1 MEKIGVP
8 GATFCPSRTND
19 WLIRP
24 AKGEAISAYWDGIAL
39 MFQIDDI
46 GSQAGE
52 NWGLPA
58 DENRVA
64 LLADRFWVVVSL
76 LSRLASC
83 QAGDC

>member
-39 MFQIDDI
+39 I
-46 GSQAGE
+46 SHE
-52 NWGLPA
+52 
-58 DENRVA
+58 
-64 LLADRFWVVVSL
+64 VVT
-76 LSRLASC
+76 SC
-83 QAGDC
+83 L